1 MQLSLTFSTTVS
13 TIGYDPS
20 SRELTL
26 GFLNGGTYI
35 YLGVSTDTYLNLV
48 DGLYKG
54 EHIYTYI
61 KEFPYKPGP
70 RLDNGFF

>member
-13 TIGYDPS
+13 TIGYDPCS
-20 SRELTL
+20 YELTL

-35 YLGVSTDTYLNLV
+35 YLGVSTDTYLSLV
-48 DGLYKG
+48 EGLQKG

-61 KEFPYKPGP
+61 KESPYKPGP
-70 RLDNGFF
+70 RLNNGFF